1 MKIKFY
7 TPSYEGADDV
17 FGAATFGFVGAENE
31 REPNAVE
38 LLHELEGDMVCG
50 TYEDCLKKIE
60 ALPKREWQV
69 GIVLFGNAGGE
80 NAFLRELSA
89 RVRIPL
95 VGGGAAICPKTGK
108 SALLTG
114 HAQVAVLLV
123 WDDRYKFEVER
134 ENIHHDI
141 LGENE
146 ITFEDPRRIEAIDGE
161 EPCAW
166 LKREK
171 ARLGLDVEDFEH
183 LTFADA
189 HGNNAHLSL
198 ADGRICSGRDL
209 ENKMYLRYVAPDAVF
224 DRMQSFYDDENAIVF
239 GCAGLRGILDK
250 NMKARG
256 MGLFLFGEVCT
267 KDGKSEFANLMLSK
281 LRILP
286 KKIRL

>member
-7 TPSYEGADDV
+7 TPSYEVSDDV

-38 LLHELEGDMVCG
+38 LPHELEGDMVCG
-50 TYEDCLKKIE
+50 SYEECLKKIE

-80 NAFLRELSA
+80 NAFLRELSTLLP
-89 RVRIPL
+89 IPF
-95 VGGGAAICPKTGK
+95 VGGGAAIHPETQET
-108 SALLTG
+108 ALLTG
-114 HAQVAVLLV
+114 RGQVAVFLV
-123 WDDRYKFEVER
+123 CDDRYDFEVER
-134 ENIHHDI
+134 ENIHYDI
-141 LGENE
+141 LGEHE
-146 ITFEDPRRIEAIDGE
+146 IAFSDPRRIDSIDGQ
-161 EPCAW
+161 EPCTW

-171 ARLGLDVEDFEH
+171 EKLGLCEADFEH

-189 HGNNAHLSL
+189 RGNNAHLSL

-209 ENKMYLRYVAPDAVF
+209 EKKMYLRYVSPNSVWE
-224 DRMQSFYDDENAIVF
+224 RMQSFYDDENAIVF
-239 GCAGLRGILDK
+239 GCAGLRGILEK
-250 NMKARG
+250 NMKAGG

-267 KDGKSEFANLMLSK
+267 KDGESEFANLMLSK

-286 KKIRL
+286 KK